1 MPARLPSHL
10 APLQGGWRR
19 GGASGSLCTVGAASA
34 QSGQPGGALQGEQG
48 PEPAGH
54 TASTGCAVH
63 GWESGR
69 QPWDPFLL
77 PLPKG
82 HTCTWTCQ
90 ILRGISTPCNPSL
103 SGCCPQASLQ
113 LLTGP
118 PWGPGLPPSL
128 KESSPWGSNAHP
140 RSSSVTPSTSSQVS
154 FRASMCWGWVWSC
167 QTAVS
172 CQSRED
178 AHFTEKNSKAQAM
191 DKGVNQTQLFKDWIG
206 SSLHVLI

>member
-1 MPARLPSHL
+1 MPARLPSPL

-19 GGASGSLCTVGAASA
+19 GGASGSLCTVGAA
-34 QSGQPGGALQGEQG
+34 GGALQGEQG

-54 TASTGCAVH
+54 TANTGCAVH
-63 GWESGR
+63 GWESGKP
-69 QPWDPFLL
+69 PWDPFLL

-90 ILRGISTPCNPSL
+90 TLRGINIPCNSSL
-103 SGCCPQASLQ
+103 SGCCPQARLQ

-140 RSSSVTPSTSSQVS
+140 RSSSVTPSTSSQVT
-154 FRASMCWGWVWSC
+154 FRASMCWGWVC
-167 QTAVS
+167 QLS
-172 CQSRED
+172 EQGG
-178 AHFTEKNSKAQAM
+178 H
-191 DKGVNQTQLFKDWIG
+191 
-206 SSLHVLI
+206 SLHREKE